1 MKSKIL
7 IILLNVVRIIF
18 GITFIFSGFVKAIDP
33 MGSAYKFLDY
43 FRAFDMTW
51 LNNFAIPMAVVLAT
65 LEFLVGVCVLIGL
78 FRSIATK
85 LGLLFMTF
93 FTPLTLYLA
102 IANPVKDCG
111 CFGDAITL
119 TNWETF
125 YKNIFLLAF
134 AIILYMYNDKL
145 KPLFSERYRFLP
157 LSYFICLSVGIS
169 LIGLINLPIIDFRPF
184 KVGVNIREEMKVDNS
199 NERYVLVYEKDGV
212 KQEFDIENYPSDS
225 TWTFVETKT
234 IVDEEAMQPTILDFF
249 VTDAFDND
257 LTEELLNDA
266 TPTFLLISPD
276 WSISDDSYVHKFND
290 LYEYTQEKGYNFYAV
305 SSQNEAKEMEWAD
318 GTGAQY
324 PFLYSDA
331 TILETIIRSRPG
343 LVMLIDGTIIWKQ
356 HPRSIPSTEVIE
368 QQIED
373 YNNGIVEKN
382 DDSKVIL
389 MCILL
394 LFVPIILFLS
404 SDKLLSVGKAKTEKE

>member
-1 MKSKIL
+1 MKNKIL
-7 IILLNVVRIIF
+7 IILLNVIRIIF
-18 GITFIFSGFVKAIDP
+18 GITFIFSGFVKAVDP

-43 FRAFDMTW
+43 FRAFELTA
-51 LNNFAIPMAVVLAT
+51 LNNFAIPLAVALAA

-125 YKNIFLLAF
+125 YKNVFLLAF
-134 AIILYMYNDKL
+134 AIILYMYRAKL
-145 KPLFSERYRFLP
+145 KPLFSNRYRYLP

-169 LIGLINLPIIDFRPF
+169 LIGLHNLPIIDFRPF
-184 KVGVNIREEMKVDNS
+184 KVGLNIPEEMKVDNG
-199 NERYVLVYEKDGV
+199 NEKYVLVYEKDGV
-212 KQEFDIENYPSDS
+212 KQEFDLENYPTDS
-225 TWTFVETKT
+225 AWTFVETKT
-234 IVDEEAMQPTILDFF
+234 IVDEMAKQPTILDFF
-249 VTDAFDND
+249 VTDAYDND
-257 LTEELLNDA
+257 LTEELLSDP

-276 WSISDDSYVHKFND
+276 WRKSDDSYVHKFND
-290 LYEYTQEKGYNFYAV
+290 LYEYAQKKGYNFYAV
-305 SSQNEAKEMEWAD
+305 SSQDEAKEMEWVD

-331 TILETIIRSRPG
+331 TILETMIRPRPG
-343 LVMLIDGTIIWKQ
+343 MVMLIDGTIIWKH
-356 HPRSIPSTEVIE
+356 HPRSIPSTEIIE
-368 QQIED
+368 GQIED
-373 YNNGIVEKN
+373 YEKGIIEKN
-382 DDSKVIL
+382 DDRKVIL